1 MSRREAAGLV
11 NEHADGSDIAGLK
24 VAPWWFDP
32 DVAGFGP
39 LADATRPL
47 DDDDD
52 EDYDLDEDLDEDF
65 DEDFEEDLDE
75 DFDED
80 EDYDEDFDEDVDL
93 DAGF

>member
-1 MSRREAAGLV
+1 MSRRRTAGLV
-11 NEHADGSDIAGLK
+11 SEHAGGSDIAGLE

-32 DVAGFGP
+32 DEAGFGP
-39 LADATRPL
+39 QADAKRPL
-47 DDDDD
+47 DDDD